1 MAGTTIWTAKSMEE
15 GGEQFIIED
24 RFNQATGIYYKKV
37 PDYGNVVASE
47 TAVDILTVK
56 IIFIVGK
63 FDELN
68 IITGLGDN
76 LHKER

>member
-1 MAGTTIWTAKSMEE
+1 MAGSTIWTAKSMEE

-37 PDYGNVVASE
+37 PYHGNVVASE

-56 IIFIVGK
+56 IIFIVWK
-63 FDELN
+63 FNELN
-68 IITGLGDN
+68 IFTGPGDN
-76 LHKER
+76 LHNE